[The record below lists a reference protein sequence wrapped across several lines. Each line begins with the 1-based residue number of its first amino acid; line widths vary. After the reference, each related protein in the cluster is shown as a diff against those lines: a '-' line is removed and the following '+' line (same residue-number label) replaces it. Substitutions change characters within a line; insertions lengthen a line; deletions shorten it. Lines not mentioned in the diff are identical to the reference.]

1 MTLHKLS
8 AGSGYEYLTRQVA
21 AGDDTE
27 IGRRGLEDYYAAK
40 GESPGRWLGS
50 GLVGIDGLRSGDRV
64 TSEQMRNLFGAG
76 RHPLTGGAL
85 GAAYRVYGS
94 DGVGGF
100 NAEVARRLEAR
111 ADGSTE
117 PAKRQT
123 EAAATRSEVARE
135 YFIRE
140 QGREPRNARELASAV
155 ARYSRPQRTAVAGY
169 DLTFSPVKSVS
180 TLWAIAPPEIAQA
193 VAEAHDAAVQD
204 ALAFLERQVLYTRE
218 GKSGARQVETR
229 GLIAAAFTHRD
240 SRDGDPDLH
249 THVAVANKVQTVE
262 GKWLSIYGRVLHQH
276 VVAASEAYNT
286 AIESH
291 LRASLG
297 IRFIE
302 RPGGTGDRRP
312 VREIEGVDRT
322 LCELWSRRRSDIT
335 ARQEELSREFQ
346 EAHGRPPTPVE
357 QIALAQRANL
367 ETRAAKHEPRSLAA
381 QRDTWWAEAVGVLGS
396 EGIQQMVTTV
406 LRQEGRPAYDVSE
419 EWVHEAAQRVVAE
432 VEARRATW
440 QVWHLQAEAQRQV
453 RGLGL
458 HPSLVADVVGRVIDA
473 ATVARS
479 VNLTPELDPIP
490 EPGGLRRS
498 DGTSVYRHTGSDHYT
513 SLRVLEA
520 EQRITSAAARADGA
534 ALARE
539 DAQLAVL
546 EASLQGRNLN
556 RGQADLVLALASSGR
571 RVQLVLAPAG
581 SGKTT
586 AVRVLADAWR
596 GHVGPVIG
604 LAPSAAAATVLAGAT
619 GIPSETLAKLVHD
632 LDHGRRSWLDEA
644 IGPDSLV
651 VVDEAGMADTLTLDR
666 VITHVLARGASIRL
680 IGDDQQLAA
689 VGAGG
694 VLRDIATTHGA
705 VRLTEVVRF
714 SDPAEAEAT
723 LTLRAGDPSALGF
736 YLDRGRVHVGDM
748 ATSVEAVFAAWSRDR
763 ASGRDCLMLAPT
775 RELVA
780 SLNTRA
786 RAARLG
792 STTPGREVILA
803 DGTHASAGDVVVT
816 RRNDRRL
823 GVGSTD
829 WVKNGDRWTVTAVE
843 GRALRVRHLTSGLR
857 TTLPAGYVA
866 EHVELGYAA
875 TVHGAQGVTADT
887 IHGIVTG
894 QESRQLLYTMLTRGR
909 HENHVHVVSAAD
921 TDGHTLPLIET
932 TSPATATETET
943 LQGVL
948 ARDGAAVSATSEKAR
963 AADPTLLLHDATV
976 RYEDALLAGAERL
989 LGPGWGDGI
998 EAAAEALVPGLTHA
1012 SAWPSLRAHLT
1023 LTQAD
1028 GRDAV
1033 EALADASSYRGLG
1046 DADNPAAVLLW
1057 RLDRAP
1063 AGGPLPWL
1071 PAIPKRLAADP
1082 VWAGYLTA
1090 RGERVRA
1097 LAAQVRQGAT
1107 IEQPWAAPLADHI
1120 APELL
1125 ADLSVWRAAR
1135 GVDHSDLRPVGAPD
1149 AGGVAGRYAR
1159 GLLCRVSGHMPN
1171 AIRHWE
1177 RLIVEH
1183 VGHRDWFTTQMA
1195 ERLDRL
1201 HRAGVDVPDRLE
1213 QAATEGPLPDDEA
1226 TASLWWRMI
1235 DPQQRTASTS
1245 PPQIE
1250 PKRMRPERR
1259 CPAPPGP
1266 APDGPSR

>member
-21 AGDDTE
+21 AGDDSG

-40 GESPGRWLGS
+40 GESPGRWTGS
-50 GLVGIDGLRSGDRV
+50 GLVGIDGLEPGDRV
-64 TSEQMRNLFGAG
+64 TSEQMRHLFGAG
-76 RHPLTGGAL
+76 RHPLTGVAL
-85 GAAYRVYGS
+85 GAAYRVYDS
-94 DGVGGF
+94 DGGGF
-100 NAEVARRLEAR
+100 NAEVARRLEGR

-117 PAKRQT
+117 PAERLA
-123 EAAATRSEVARE
+123 EAAAARNEVARE
-135 YFIRE
+135 YFARE
-140 QGREPRNARELASAV
+140 QGREPRDARELASALT
-155 ARYSRPQRTAVAGY
+155 RYSRPQRTAVAGY

-180 TLWAIAPPEIAQA
+180 TLWAIAPPEISQV
-193 VAEAHDAAVQD
+193 VAEAHEAAVQD
-204 ALAFLERQVLYTRE
+204 ALTFLERQVLYTRE
-218 GKSGARQVETR
+218 GKNGARQVETR

-276 VVAASEAYNT
+276 VVAASEVYNT
-286 AIESH
+286 AVEAH

-297 IRFIE
+297 IRFVE
-302 RPGGTGDRRP
+302 RPGGSADRRP
-312 VREIEGVDRT
+312 VREVEGVDRT
-322 LCELWSRRRSDIT
+322 LCELWSRRRGDIT
-335 ARQEELSREFQ
+335 ARQEVLSRQFL

-357 QIALAQRANL
+357 QIALAQQANL

-381 QRDTWWAEAVGVLGS
+381 QRDTWWAEAAGVLGA
-396 EGIQQMVTTV
+396 EGVQQMVATV
-406 LRQEGRPAYDVSE
+406 LGQTGRPVEGVSE
-419 EWVHEAAQRVVAE
+419 DWVHEAAQRVVAE

-453 RGLGL
+453 RGLDL
-458 HPSLVADVVGRVIDA
+458 HPSMVVDVVGRVVDA

-479 VNLTPELDPIP
+479 VNLTPDLDPIP
-490 EPGGLRRS
+490 EPGALRRS

-520 EQRITSAAARADGA
+520 EQRITSAAARGDGA
-534 ALARE
+534 AFARE

-546 EASLQGRNLN
+546 EASVQGRDLN

-586 AVRVLADAWR
+586 AMRVLADAWR
-596 GHVGPVIG
+596 AHVGPVIG
-604 LAPSAAAATVLAGAT
+604 LAPSAAAASVLAEAT
-619 GIPSETLAKLVHD
+619 GIPSETLDKLVHD
-632 LDHGRRSWLDEA
+632 LEHGRRSWLDDA
-644 IGPDSLV
+644 IGPDTLV

-666 VITHVLARGASIRL
+666 VITHALGRGASVRL

-694 VLRDIATTHGA
+694 VLRDIANAHGA
-705 VRLTEVVRF
+705 VRLDEVVRF
-714 SDPAEAEAT
+714 SDSAEAEAT
-723 LTLRAGDPSALGF
+723 LALRAGDATALGF
-736 YLDRGRVHVGDM
+736 YLDRDRVHVGDV
-748 ATSVEAVFAAWSRDR
+748 ATTVEAVFTAWSRDR

-775 RELVA
+775 RELVT

-792 STTPGREVILA
+792 GGTPDREVLLA
-803 DGTHASAGDVVVT
+803 DGTRASAGDVVIT

-829 WVKNGDRWTVTAVE
+829 WVKNGDRWTVTAVD
-843 GRALRVRHLTSGLR
+843 GPALSVRHLSSGLR
-857 TTLPAGYVA
+857 TRLPAGYVA

-875 TVHGAQGVTADT
+875 TVHTAQGVTTDT
-887 IHGIVTG
+887 MHGIITG

-909 HENHVHVVSAAD
+909 HENHVHVVSATD

-932 TSPATATETET
+932 TSPATATET

-948 ARDGAAVSATSEKAR
+948 ARDGAAVSATTERAR
-963 AADPTLLLHDATV
+963 AADPAALLHQAAE
-976 RYEDALLAGAERL
+976 RYEDGLLAGAERL
-989 LGPGWGDGI
+989 LGPGWGDDI
-998 EAAAEALVPGLTHA
+998 ESAAAALVPGLTHA
-1012 SAWPSLRAHLT
+1012 PAWPSLRAHLM

-1028 GRDAV
+1028 GRDA
-1033 EALADASSYRGLG
+1033 LQTLTNASTYRGLG
-1046 DADNPAAVLLW
+1046 DADDPAAVLLS
-1057 RLDRAP
+1057 RLDRRP

-1071 PAIPKRLAADP
+1071 PAIPKRLATDP
-1082 VWAGYLTA
+1082 VWGGYLTA
-1090 RGERVRA
+1090 RAERVRS
-1097 LAAQVRQGAT
+1097 LAAQVRQGT
-1107 IEQPWAAPLADHI
+1107 TPEQQWAAPLAHHI
-1120 APELL
+1120 SPELV
-1125 ADLSVWRAAR
+1125 ADLTVWRAAR
-1135 GVDHSDLRPVGAPD
+1135 AVDHSDLRPVGPPD
-1149 AGGVAGRYAR
+1149 AGGAAGRYAR
-1159 GLLCRVSGHMPN
+1159 GLLCRVTGQLPD
-1171 AIRHWE
+1171 ALRHWE

-1183 VGHRDWFTTQMA
+1183 VGHRDWFTPQLA

-1213 QAATEGPLPDDEA
+1213 QAADQGPLPDDEA
-1226 TASLWWRMI
+1226 TSALWFRVI
-1235 DPQQRTASTS
+1235 DPQHKSAWASAHRTA
-1245 PPQIE
+1245 PQGV
-1250 PKRMRPERR
+1250 RPEDY
-1259 CPAPPGP
+1259 CPAPSGP
-1266 APDGPSR
+1266 ALHGPSR

>member
-27 IGRRGLEDYYAAK
+27 IGRRGLEDYYAAR
-40 GESPGRWLGS
+40 GESPGRWTGS
-50 GLVGIDGLRSGDRV
+50 GLVGIDGLESGNRV

-76 RHPLTGGAL
+76 RHPLTGVAL
-85 GAAYRVYGS
+85 GAPYRVYDS
-94 DGVGGF
+94 DGGGF
-100 NAEVARRLEAR
+100 NAEVARRLQAR

-117 PAKRQT
+117 PAKQLAQT
-123 EAAATRSEVARE
+123 AAARSEVARE
-135 YFIRE
+135 YFVRE
-140 QGREPRNARELASAV
+140 QGREPRDARELASAV

-180 TLWAIAPPEIAQA
+180 TLWAIAPPEISQA
-193 VAEAHDAAVQD
+193 VAEAHDAAVQE

-218 GKSGARQVETR
+218 GKDGARQVETR

-276 VVAASEAYNT
+276 VVAASEVYNT
-286 AIESH
+286 AVEAH
-291 LRASLG
+291 LRTALG
-297 IRFIE
+297 VRFVQ
-302 RPGGTGDRRP
+302 RSGGTGDKRP
-312 VREIEGVDRT
+312 VREIEGVNRA
-322 LCELWSRRRSDIT
+322 LCELWSRRRGDIT
-335 ARQEELSREFQ
+335 ARQEELSREFL

-381 QRDTWWAEAVGVLGS
+381 QRDTWWAEAAGVLGP
-396 EGIQQMVTTV
+396 EGIQQMVTAV
-406 LRQEGRPAYDVSE
+406 LGQASSPTQDVSDG
-419 EWVHEAAQRVVAE
+419 WVQEAAQRVVAE

-453 RGLGL
+453 RGLNL
-458 HPSLVADVVGRVIDA
+458 HPRQVADVVGRLLDA
-473 ATVARS
+473 ATAARS
-479 VNLTPELDPIP
+479 VNLTPDLDPIA
-490 EPGGLRRS
+490 EPGVLRRS

-513 SLRVLEA
+513 SRRVLEA
-520 EQRITSAAARADGA
+520 EQRITSAAGRTDGA
-534 ALARE
+534 ALLPE
-539 DAQLAVL
+539 DARLAVL
-546 EASLQGRNLN
+546 EASVQGRDLN
-556 RGQADLVLALASSGR
+556 RGQVDLVLALACSGR

-604 LAPSAAAATVLAGAT
+604 LAPSAAAASVLAEAT

-644 IGPDSLV
+644 IGRDTLV

-666 VITHVLARGASIRL
+666 VITHALGRGACVRL
-680 IGDDQQLAA
+680 VGDDQQLAA

-694 VLRDIATTHGA
+694 VLRDIATAHGA
-705 VRLTEVVRF
+705 VRLDEVVRF
-714 SDPAEAEAT
+714 ADPAEAEAT
-723 LTLRAGDPSALGF
+723 LALRAGDASALGF
-736 YLDRGRVHVGDM
+736 YLDRDRVHVGDL
-748 ATSVEAVFAAWSRDR
+748 ATTVEAVFTAWSRDR
-763 ASGRDCLMLAPT
+763 ASGRDYLMLAPT
-775 RELVA
+775 REVVA

-792 STTPGREVILA
+792 GDAPGREVALA
-803 DGTHASAGDVVVT
+803 DGTYASAGDVVIT

-829 WVKNGDRWTVTAVE
+829 WVKNGDRWTVTAVD
-843 GRALRVRHLTSGLR
+843 GSALSVRHLSSGLR
-857 TTLPAGYVA
+857 TRLPAGYAA
-866 EHVELGYAA
+866 EHVELGYAS
-875 TVHGAQGVTADT
+875 TVHVAQGLTTDSV
-887 IHGIVTG
+887 HGIVTG

-909 HENHVHVVSAAD
+909 HENHVHVVSAVD

-932 TSPATATETET
+932 ASPATATEV

-948 ARDGAAVSATSEKAR
+948 ARDGAAVSATTERAR
-963 AADPTLLLHDATV
+963 AADPAALLHDAAE
-976 RYEDALLAGAERL
+976 RYEDGLLAGAERL
-989 LGPGWGDGI
+989 LGPDWGHDLDF
-998 EAAAEALVPGLTHA
+998 AAEALVPGLPHA
-1012 SAWPSLRAHLT
+1012 PAWPSLRAHLM

-1028 GRDAV
+1028 GRDALQ
-1033 EALADASSYRGLG
+1033 ALTDASTYRGLD
-1046 DADNPAAVLLW
+1046 DADDPAAVLLS

-1063 AGGPLPWL
+1063 SGGPLGWL
-1071 PAIPKRLAADP
+1071 PAIPQRLAIDP

-1097 LAAQVRQGAT
+1097 LAAQVRQGT
-1107 IEQPWAAPLADHI
+1107 TPGQRWAAPLAHHMNRD
-1120 APELL
+1120 LL
-1125 ADLSVWRAAR
+1125 ADLTVWRAAR
-1135 GVDHSDLRPVGAPD
+1135 GVDHTDSRPVGPLD
-1149 AGGVAGRYAR
+1149 AGGAAGRYAR
-1159 GLLCRVSGHMPN
+1159 GLLCRVSSELPE
-1171 AIRHWE
+1171 ALRHWE

-1183 VGHRDWFTTQMA
+1183 VGHRDWFTPRMA

-1213 QAATEGPLPDDEA
+1213 QATAQGPLPDDEA
-1226 TASLWWRMI
+1226 TSALWFRMI
-1235 DPQQRTASTS
+1235 DPQQHVASTS
-1245 PPQIE
+1245 RRTE
-1250 PKRMRPERR
+1250 PKRMRPEDRS
-1259 CPAPPGP
+1259 PAPSGP
-1266 APDGPSR
+1266 ALHGPSR

>member
-27 IGRRGLEDYYAAK
+27 VSRRGLEDYYAAK
-40 GESPGRWLGS
+40 GESPGRWTGS
-50 GLVGIDGLRSGDRV
+50 GLDGIDGLRSGDRV

-76 RHPLTGGAL
+76 RHPLTGVAL
-85 GAAYRVYGS
+85 GAAYRVYDS

-117 PAKRQT
+117 PAKQLAET
-123 EAAATRSEVARE
+123 AATRSEVARE

-140 QGREPRNARELASAV
+140 QRREPRDARELSSAV

-180 TLWAIAPPEIAQA
+180 TLWAIAPPEIAQGI
-193 VAEAHDAAVQD
+193 AEAHDAAVQD
-204 ALAFLERQVLYTRE
+204 ALAFLERHVLYTRE
-218 GKSGARQVETR
+218 GKNGARQVETR

-249 THVAVANKVQTVE
+249 THVAVANKVQTDE

-291 LRASLG
+291 LRAALAL
-297 IRFIE
+297 RFVE

-312 VREIEGVDRT
+312 VREVEGVDRT
-322 LCELWSRRRSDIT
+322 LCELWSRRRGDIT
-335 ARQEELSREFQ
+335 ARQEVLSREFL

-381 QRDTWWAEAVGVLGS
+381 QRDTWSAEAVGVLGP
-396 EGIQQMVTTV
+396 EGIQQMVTNV
-406 LRQEGRPAYDVSE
+406 LRQPRRPTHEISE
-419 EWVHEAAQRVVAE
+419 EWIHKTTQRVIAE

-453 RGLGL
+453 RGLDL
-458 HPSLVADVVGRVIDA
+458 DPRQVADVVGRVVEA
-473 ATVARS
+473 ATIARS
-479 VNLTPELDPIP
+479 VNLTPDLDPIAEP
-490 EPGGLRRS
+490 EALRRS

-520 EQRITSAAARADGA
+520 EQRITAAAARTDGA
-534 ALARE
+534 ALAHE

-546 EASLQGRNLN
+546 EASLHGRDLN
-556 RGQADLVLALASSGR
+556 RGQADMVLALACSGR

-596 GHVGPVIG
+596 GHVGRVVG
-604 LAPSAAAATVLAGAT
+604 LAPSAAAASVLAEAT

-644 IGPDSLV
+644 IGPDTLV

-666 VITHVLARGASIRL
+666 VITHALARGASVRL

-694 VLRDIATTHGA
+694 VLRDMATTQGA

-723 LTLRAGDPSALGF
+723 LALRAGDASALGF
-736 YLDRGRVHVGDM
+736 YLDRGRVHVGDL
-748 ATSVEAVFAAWSRDR
+748 ATTVEAVFTAWSRDR

-792 STTPGREVILA
+792 SSTPGREVTLA
-803 DGTHASAGDVVVT
+803 DGTHASAGDVVIT

-823 GVGSTD
+823 GVGGTD

-843 GRALRVRHLTSGLR
+843 GPTLSVRHVHSGLR
-857 TTLPAGYVA
+857 AKLPAGYVA
-866 EHVELGYAA
+866 ELVELGYAA
-875 TVHGAQGVTADT
+875 TVHGAQGLTADT
-887 IHGIVTG
+887 MQGIVTG

-909 HENHVHVVSAAD
+909 HENHVYVLSATD
-921 TDGHTLPLIET
+921 GDGHTLPLIET
-932 TSPATATETET
+932 TSPATATET

-948 ARDGAAVSATSEKAR
+948 ARDGAAVSATTEKAR
-963 AADPTLLLHDATV
+963 AADPAALLHNAAE
-976 RYEDALLAGAERL
+976 RYEDGLLAGAENV
-989 LGPGWGDGI
+989 LGPAWSDDI

-1028 GRDAV
+1028 GRDAIG
-1033 EALADASSYRGLG
+1033 ALTVTTAYRGLD
-1046 DADNPAAVLLW
+1046 DADDPAAVLLS
-1057 RLDRAP
+1057 RLDRRP

-1071 PAIPKRLAADP
+1071 PAIPKRLVTDP

-1090 RGERVRA
+1090 REERVRA

-1107 IEQPWAAPLADHI
+1107 IEQQWAAPLAHHI

-1125 ADLSVWRAAR
+1125 ADLSVWRAGR
-1135 GVDHSDLRPVGAPD
+1135 GVDRSDPRPVGALG

-1171 AIRHWE
+1171 AVRHWE

-1201 HRAGVDVPDRLE
+1201 HRAGVDVPGRLE
-1213 QAATEGPLPDDEA
+1213 QAATHGALPDDEA
-1226 TASLWWRMI
+1226 TAALWWRVI

-1250 PKRMRPERR
+1250 PKRMRLQDR
-1259 CPAPPGP
+1259 CPAPPVLTP
-1266 APDGPSR
+1266 EGPSR

>member
-27 IGRRGLEDYYAAK
+27 IGSRGLEDYYAAK
-40 GESPGRWLGS
+40 GESPGRWVGS
-50 GLVGIDGLRSGDRV
+50 GLVGVDGLRSGDRV

-76 RHPLTGGAL
+76 RHPLTGVAL
-85 GAAYRVYGS
+85 GAAYRVYGIDS
-94 DGVGGF
+94 VDAF

-111 ADGSTE
+111 AEGSTE
-117 PAKRQT
+117 PAKRLA
-123 EAAATRSEVARE
+123 EAAAARSEVARE
-135 YFIRE
+135 HFIRE
-140 QGREPRNARELASAV
+140 QGREPRNAREMASAV

-180 TLWAIAPPEIAQA
+180 TLWAIAPPEIARA
-193 VAEAHDAAVQD
+193 IAEAHDAAVED
-204 ALAFLERQVLYTRE
+204 ALAFLEGQVLYTRE
-218 GKSGARQVETR
+218 GKNGARQVETR

-286 AIESH
+286 AVESH
-291 LRASLG
+291 LRTSLG
-297 IRFIE
+297 IRFVE
-302 RPGGTGDRRP
+302 RPGGTGDRRG

-322 LCELWSRRRSDIT
+322 LCELWSRRRGDIT
-335 ARQEELSREFQ
+335 ARQEVLSREFL

-381 QRDTWWAEAVGVLGS
+381 QRHAWSAEAVGVLGP

-406 LRQEGRPAYDVSE
+406 LGQAGRPAHTVSE

-458 HPSLVADVVGRVIDA
+458 HPSQVADVVGRVVDA

-479 VNLTPELDPIP
+479 VNLTPELDPIR

-520 EQRITSAAARADGA
+520 EQRITSAAARDDGA

-546 EASLQGRNLN
+546 EASLHGIGLN
-556 RGQADLVLALASSGR
+556 RGQADLVLALTSSGR

-604 LAPSAAAATVLAGAT
+604 LAPSAAAATVLAGAS

-632 LDHGRRSWLDEA
+632 LDHGRRSWLNEA
-644 IGPDSLV
+644 IGPDTLV

-666 VITHVLARGASIRL
+666 VVTHALARGASVRL

-694 VLRDIATTHGA
+694 VLRDIATAHGA
-705 VRLTEVVRF
+705 VRLAKVVRF

-723 LTLRAGDPSALGF
+723 LALRAGDPSALGF
-736 YLDRGRVHVGDM
+736 YLDRDRVHVGDV

-792 STTPGREVILA
+792 GGTPGREVLLA
-803 DGTHASAGDVVVT
+803 DGTRASAGDVVIT

-823 GVGSTD
+823 GIGSTD
-829 WVKNGDRWTVTAVE
+829 WVKNGDRWMVTAVN
-843 GRALRVRHLTSGLR
+843 GPALSVRHVKSGLR
-857 TTLPAGYVA
+857 TRLPAGYVA

-875 TVHGAQGVTADT
+875 TVHGAQGLTADT
-887 IHGIVTG
+887 VHGIITG

-909 HENHVHVVSAAD
+909 HENHAYVVSAAD
-921 TDGHTLPLIET
+921 GDGHTLPLIET
-932 TSPATATETET
+932 TSPATATEV
-943 LQGVL
+943 LQNVL
-948 ARDGAAVSATSEKAR
+948 ARDGAAVSATTERAR
-963 AADPTLLLHDATV
+963 AANPATLLHDATA
-976 RYEDALLAGAERL
+976 RYEDALLAGAENL
-989 LGPGWGDGI
+989 LGPAWDDDI
-998 EAAAEALVPGLTHA
+998 ESAAEAVIPGLTHA
-1012 SAWPSLRAHLT
+1012 PAWPSLRAHLT

-1028 GRDAV
+1028 GRDAL
-1033 EALADASSYRGLG
+1033 EALTATTTYRGLG
-1046 DADNPAAVLLW
+1046 DADDPAAVLLS
-1057 RLDRAP
+1057 RLDRRP

-1071 PAIPKRLAADP
+1071 PAIPKRLTTDP
-1082 VWAGYLTA
+1082 AWAGYLTA
-1090 RGERVRA
+1090 RAERVRTLTA
-1097 LAAQVRQGAT
+1097 KVREGAA
-1107 IEQPWAAPLADHI
+1107 IEQQWAAPLAQHI
-1120 APELL
+1120 TPELL
-1125 ADLSVWRAAR
+1125 GDLSVWRAAR
-1135 GVDHSDLRPVGAPD
+1135 GVDHSDPRPVGTLG

-1159 GLLCRVSGHMPN
+1159 GLLCRISGHMPN
-1171 AIRHWE
+1171 AVRHWE

-1201 HRAGVDVPDRLE
+1201 HRAGVDVPGRLE
-1213 QAATEGPLPDDEA
+1213 QAATHGPLPDDEA
-1226 TASLWWRMI
+1226 TAALWWRVI

-1250 PKRMRPERR
+1250 PKRVRPERR
-1259 CPAPPGP
+1259 CPALPGL